1 SVTLFCAA
9 LLYTRWRF
17 QYDRRVA
24 GER

>member
-1 SVTLFCAA
+1 TLFCAA